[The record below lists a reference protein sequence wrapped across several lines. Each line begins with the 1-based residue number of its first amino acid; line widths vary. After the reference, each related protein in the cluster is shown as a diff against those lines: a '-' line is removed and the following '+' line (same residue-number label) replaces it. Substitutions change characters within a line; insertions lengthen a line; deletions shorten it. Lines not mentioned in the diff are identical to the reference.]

1 MTSESVHVL
10 EYSLIASAVLSAGI
24 CEFFRRHIAKSTTLQ
39 VSEGQKTPLASVE
52 DLRSALAQRR
62 MDQSAKAE
70 LPAAPGSSLVSID
83 HLPSNLEPAGEASK
97 ASSVLAVRRAN
108 VVRKMYSRLVTAER
122 AWAELLNPSTT
133 PGSPAADRAEQHA
146 LAVTG
151 DFHDRFLHDRIY
163 FPRHVVKA
171 MSEID
176 MLITEVA
183 RIYGIHG
190 LRASQHDRDRL
201 FGAWTSVTARLP
213 AIREELEAQFME
225 LLNGSA

>member
-1 MTSESVHVL
+1 MTSESLHAL
-10 EYSLIASAVLSAGI
+10 EYSVIASVALSAGI
-24 CEFFRRHIAKSTTLQ
+24 CEFFRRRIVKITTLQ

-52 DLRSALAQRR
+52 DLRSTLEQRR
-62 MDQSAKAE
+62 MAQGANSE
-70 LPAAPGSSLVSID
+70 LPAASGSSLVSID
-83 HLPSNLEPAGEASK
+83 QLPSSLEPAGETGK
-97 ASSVLAVRRAN
+97 ASNVLAVRRAT
-108 VVRKMYSRLVTAER
+108 VVRRMYSRLVTAER
-122 AWAELLNPSTT
+122 AWAELLSPTTT

-146 LAVTG
+146 LAVTSE
-151 DFHDRFLHDRIY
+151 FHDRFLYDRIY

-176 MLITEVA
+176 TLMTDVA

-201 FGAWTSVTARLP
+201 YGAWTNVTARLP

>member
-1 MTSESVHVL
+1 MTPETLHAV
-10 EYSLIASAVLSAGI
+10 EYSVISSAVISAAV
-24 CEFFRRHIAKSTTLQ
+24 CEFFRRRIAKSTTIQ

-52 DLRSALAQRR
+52 DLRSTLEQRR
-62 MDQSAKAE
+62 VAQGVTSE
-70 LPAAPGSSLVSID
+70 LPVTVGSSLVSID
-83 HLPSNLEPAGEASK
+83 NLPSALEVTGASSTP
-97 ASSVLAVRRAN
+97 SSVLMVRRAN

-146 LAVTG
+146 LAVTSA
-151 DFHDRFLHDRIY
+151 FHDRFLNDRIY

-171 MSEID
+171 MSEVD
-176 MLITEVA
+176 ALIADVA

-201 FGAWTSVTARLP
+201 YGAWTNVTARLP

-225 LLNGSA
+225 LLNGTA